1 MRGNLL
7 TQDAEPFRRRNP
19 RVSRALTSRLAPAVG
34 ASLAGFTLCA
44 YPADQFRLTV
54 AIYMASRAAE
64 FVYNAL
70 EDEGY
75 FKDMPWLTS
84 ALLMPPV
91 YGQLLHAFLFDRDC
105 FPAVSVL
112 LPRDSHADPASLL
125 ATSFSASATHTSSL
139 DRRIYPS
146 Q

>member
-7 TQDAEPFRRRNP
+7 TKDAAPFRRRNP
-19 RVSRALTSRLAPAVG
+19 RISRALTSRLAPAIG

-44 YPADQFRLTV
+44 YPSDQFRLTV
-54 AIYMASRAAE
+54 AIYAVSRAAE

-75 FKDMPWLTS
+75 FEDTPWLSS

-91 YGQLLHAFLFDRDC
+91 LGQLLHAFLFDRDC
-105 FPAVSVL
+105 FPAVRLFWSWK
-112 LPRDSHADPASLL
+112 PRNANHIRSALWQFHL
-125 ATSFSASATHTSSL
+125 A
-139 DRRIYPS
+139 I
-146 Q
+146 